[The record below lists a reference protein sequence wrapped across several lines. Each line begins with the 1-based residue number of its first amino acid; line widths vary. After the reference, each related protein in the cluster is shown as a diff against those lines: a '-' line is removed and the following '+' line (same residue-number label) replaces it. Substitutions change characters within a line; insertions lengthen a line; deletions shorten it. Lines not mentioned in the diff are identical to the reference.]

1 MFKNWFT
8 SFTSFTFLICLFSSS
23 EWGEESDLK
32 KPNISMKYG
41 YLPAVLEPYNG
52 PESRQTCPACGEHTF
67 SLYRSAYNNSEV
79 GDRIGKCD
87 REKECGYH
95 LTPKKHFASLKK
107 RY

>member
-1 MFKNWFT
+1 
-8 SFTSFTFLICLFSSS
+8 
-23 EWGEESDLK
+23 
-32 KPNISMKYG
+32 MKYG
-41 YLPAVLEPYNG
+41 YLPAVLEPYDG